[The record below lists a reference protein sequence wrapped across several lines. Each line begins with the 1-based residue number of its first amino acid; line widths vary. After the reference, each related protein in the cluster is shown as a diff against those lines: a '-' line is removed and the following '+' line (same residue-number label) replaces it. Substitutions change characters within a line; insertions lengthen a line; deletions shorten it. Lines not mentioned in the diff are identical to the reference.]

1 MSQDPLRLRV
11 TVQRHGIPDVKFV
24 WPCARAAADLSVAQL
39 LAQINEVVPLEGGE
53 WGLEDYAV
61 ELVGPAGEDGLGR
74 GYECLHFQQ
83 VQQILKDEDQIVY
96 VCSTRPLAALGSVP
110 RGDWDTDQ
118 SAVCR
123 IRSLLGED
131 LKRRRL
137 SGRHQISEGGKHLV
151 DGLAFGRPWLR
162 TPRDRPSIE
171 LPPRKRQRAIEYNN
185 EDEYDDS
192 YEHPMLLLEAPELAE
207 DDGTYAPAL
216 NNAITTAN
224 NRAEDDGSFAD
235 VDENTDEEIDD
246 ELELA
251 DGDMAEE
258 LELLRQD
265 NAVVGE
271 DPALATKIGHDP
283 SDATSH
289 GDAFAQEMGLLQA
302 AFPLTSASAIGVELG
317 RHDGNIM
324 HAYEALKRSND
335 PALSLDK
342 VLEMMLG
349 DLMNVAVYDGDN
361 DPNEKAP
368 ARPLIQVVESDDND
382 SADTDDTS
390 SSDSSDSSGSDEADG
405 GEGEEDGDSEQGNNS
420 EEDSDSESESESE
433 SESGSGSDSDSGS
446 DSGSDSDSSDDNT
459 AIVGQVYPMFS
470 TEPAA
475 AAKKNTGVVQAESA
489 PHTGLTKTQ
498 KRNARRRKLLA
509 HRKSLDGSTGTPD
522 SAPTELSLQER
533 KEQLLKSLEQGSNA
547 NAEEHQ
553 GNQGEA
559 NDVAAERQG
568 STPKETPQSRRSRV
582 DVGAGRR
589 LLFGALGLK
598 APKSKADEEKIKQGL
613 MKDVRPLNNPRV
625 AEARTGQDAAPAE
638 DEDPDEWR
646 KHISYSAVECCHE
659 GVVLSEPPFPFRQR
673 WDPQQQGRHW
683 GKGKRKRQSQEFTE
697 DYYDDSAVF
706 YEDGDFAGGA
716 TRRSSGRG
724 FKPFGPKAPAQDQ
737 SGASDKANGAQ
748 PEAKKPE
755 KADDVPPVP
764 ADLGSL
770 PTLTAGVAKEG
781 MVVTWKQ
788 MAMSKATRWQPEIV
802 QLTGTV
808 QASTDEA
815 ELHVLLAVRDREVRD
830 RVYDSETGKRVYD
843 KFEVPDS
850 DGEDEAG
857 EDDGQR
863 VVPWDELMEPR
874 ILQDAPAPTTSATEG
889 TKPLIQEVEMG
900 NAEAVVQGEVAE
912 GEVADDESSE
922 SESSDSSDSGE
933 DEDKDD
939 DEDENE

>member
-216 NNAITTAN
+216 NNVITTAN

-289 GDAFAQEMGLLQA
+289 EDAFAQEMGLLQA

-349 DLMNVAVYDGDN
+349 DLMNVA
-361 DPNEKAP
+361 
-368 ARPLIQVVESDDND
+368 VVESDDND

-459 AIVGQVYPMFS
+459 AMVGQVYPMFS

-568 STPKETPQSRRSRV
+568 ALQRDTAVAPLPRRRGRWTKTAVWRAGPQGTQVQGGRGENQAGTDERRP
-582 DVGAGRR
+582 A
-589 LLFGALGLK
+589 A
-598 APKSKADEEKIKQGL
+598 EQ
-613 MKDVRPLNNPRV
+613 PRV

-737 SGASDKANGAQ
+737 SGASDKVNGAQ

-889 TKPLIQEVEMG
+889 KKPLIQEVEMG
-900 NAEAVVQGEVAE
+900 DAEAVVQGEVAE

-933 DEDKDD
+933 DEDEDD